1 MGVRAGLKSAIT
13 SLFALALGMSMSAEA
28 VDGFRM
34 KTDANPVDLPCRYQA
49 TIKIRQCRE
58 VADLTIA
65 TAYLCTAVSH
75 RAGRCAGTSSI
86 PPTFA

>member
-75 RAGRCAGTSSI
+75 RAGRCAGTS
-86 PPTFA
+86 